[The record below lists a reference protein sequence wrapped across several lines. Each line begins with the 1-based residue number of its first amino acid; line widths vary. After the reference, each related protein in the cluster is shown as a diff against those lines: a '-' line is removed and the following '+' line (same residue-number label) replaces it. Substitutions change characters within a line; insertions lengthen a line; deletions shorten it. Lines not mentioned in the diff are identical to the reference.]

1 MAALHTFL
9 NPFRL
14 LQIGADVFMRKTKT
28 RTCRRWSALLLAAV
42 LSLALAPAAL
52 ADTGD
57 TTPKITQQPDQL
69 VLQLGVR
76 WAGVEFELRTDA
88 GVFPVP
94 VVVDDS
100 GVLRMDLGGST
111 TYTLSCIDS
120 TVPIPGP
127 VAGEMPGNEITPPEE
142 DVSVQAPPQTS
153 APEPAPA
160 PAPSQQN
167 IPLVPLMVFLVG
179 LAAVGGGMIAYW
191 VLKRQQAEAYDEW
204 EDDEAE

>member
-1 MAALHTFL
+1 
-9 NPFRL
+9 
-14 LQIGADVFMRKTKT
+14 MRKTKK
-28 RTCRRWSALLLAAV
+28 RTYRRWSALLLAAV

-94 VVVDDS
+94 VVVDES